1 MTSAL
6 TGVQSG
12 HTLHETRP
20 SSQEPISGEGRFT
33 EELEEKLRISGHA
46 AKRMRSRGLELQPP
60 AMDRLSGAVD
70 QASEKGSNEALIL
83 MDGVAFVV
91 SVPNRTVITAH
102 DGPGDRV
109 YTNIDSTIVL
119 GGEDKV

>member
-1 MTSAL
+1 MTAAL
-6 TGVQSG
+6 TGVQPG
-12 HTLHETRP
+12 HALRGSATASRKEAVP
-20 SSQEPISGEGRFT
+20 GGRFG
-33 EELEEKLRISGHA
+33 EQLEDKLRISGHA
-46 AKRMRSRGLELQPP
+46 AKRMRSRGLELAEPD
-60 AMDRLSGAVD
+60 MDRLSDAVD
-70 QASEKGSNEALIL
+70 QAGERGSNEALIL

-119 GGEDKV
+119 GGGR

>member
-1 MTSAL
+1 MTAAL

-12 HTLHETRP
+12 QILRETRS
-20 SSQEPISGEGRFT
+20 SSQEPVSQEGRFA
-33 EELEEKLRISGHA
+33 EHLEDKLRISGHA
-46 AKRMRSRGLELQPP
+46 AKRMRSRGLELQQP
-60 AMDRLSGAVD
+60 AMDRLSNAVD
-70 QASEKGSNEALIL
+70 QASDKGSNEALIL

-119 GGEDKV
+119 GGEGKD

>member
-1 MTSAL
+1 MTAAL
-6 TGVQSG
+6 TGVQPG
-12 HTLHETRP
+12 QTLRETR
-20 SSQEPISGEGRFT
+20 SSPREVPPQDGRFA
-33 EELEEKLRISGHA
+33 EQLEEKLHISGHA
-46 AKRMRSRGLELQPP
+46 AKRMRSRGLELEQP
-60 AMDRLSGAVD
+60 AMDRLSTAVD

-119 GGEDKV
+119 GRED